1 MSRQAR
7 SLEADP
13 DPGQDDEADS
23 ALGEDAASSTASLTE
38 SILQY
43 RTLHGRT
50 YQSLDIFH
58 NAVTI
63 LLGDKLFLAPICE
76 WPNRALDVGTGTG
89 IWAIDF
95 ADEFPETE
103 VTAIDISPIQ
113 PSWVPPNLKFEVDD
127 MNLTWLWPENHFDFI
142 HFRVLYGCV
151 PDWIELYS
159 KAFRKLKPGGWMQ
172 DFEMDTRLDLFIE
185 AGKKTGRSFDIA
197 RGDKMKESMEAAGF
211 IDIEEKKIES
221 LDGLAMYFATQVL
234 GWKADEVTVLVAKL
248 RNVVKR
254 TANHS
259 YINAKAIYGRKP
271 L

>member
-1 MSRQAR
+1 MLGREQGYGPSTSRT
-7 SLEADP
+7 S
-13 DPGQDDEADS
+13 
-23 ALGEDAASSTASLTE
+23 
-38 SILQY
+38 
-43 RTLHGRT
+43 
-50 YQSLDIFH
+50 
-58 NAVTI
+58 
-63 LLGDKLFLAPICE
+63 
-76 WPNRALDVGTGTG
+76 
-89 IWAIDF
+89 
-95 ADEFPETE
+95 FPETE
-103 VTAIDISPIQ
+103 LTAIDISPIQ

-159 KAFRKLKPGGWMQ
+159 KAFRKLKPG
-172 DFEMDTRLDLFIE
+172 E

-221 LDGLAMYFATQVL
+221 FDGFAMYLATQVL

-254 TANHS
+254 TANHY
-259 YINAKAIYGRKP
+259 YINANNGHLASGEAQKSTLSAGLVRDVHIAVQE
-271 L
+271 